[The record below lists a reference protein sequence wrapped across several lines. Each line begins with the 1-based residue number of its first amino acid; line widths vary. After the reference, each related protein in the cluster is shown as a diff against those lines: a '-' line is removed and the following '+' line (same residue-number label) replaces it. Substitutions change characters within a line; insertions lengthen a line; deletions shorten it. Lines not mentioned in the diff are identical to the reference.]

1 MREWNRGLM
10 IGVAAL
16 TVVLILIGGIVLFR
30 GSGGSETTLTVQSI
44 PNDLTLKLDGHEIP
58 ANGEVKVKAGS
69 HTLEGSRRGFQSYTE
84 TFTSGNDRLSYK
96 MYLYANSAEGRQW
109 ASKNPAQ
116 QAKLEE
122 EASRRFDE
130 IQRRLRLK
138 YPILNQLPYV
148 GDGFQATYTKS
159 KSDPTNPEAI
169 SIVIEVFGS
178 QGKKKALQWINGY
191 GWDINTLDVIWTTG
205 K

>member
-1 MREWNRGLM
+1 MLDENRRPFM
-10 IGVAAL
+10 IGVAVLA
-16 TVVLILIGGIVLFR
+16 VVLILVGGIVLFR
-30 GSGGSETTLTVQSI
+30 GGGSATTLTVQSI

-58 ANGEVKVKAGS
+58 ANGEVKIKAGS
-69 HTLEGSRRGFQSYTE
+69 HTLEGSRRGFQSYTQ

-96 MYLYANSAEGRQW
+96 MYLYANSAEGREW
-109 ASKNPAQ
+109 TKNNPEQ
-116 QAKLEE
+116 EHELEK
-122 EASRRFDE
+122 EAGRKYDQFQDR
-130 IQRRLRLK
+130 IKQK
-138 YPILNQLPYV
+138 YPIILQLPYV

-159 KSDPTNPEAI
+159 KTDPTNPEAI

-191 GWDINTLDVIWTTG
+191 GWDINTLDIIWTTG